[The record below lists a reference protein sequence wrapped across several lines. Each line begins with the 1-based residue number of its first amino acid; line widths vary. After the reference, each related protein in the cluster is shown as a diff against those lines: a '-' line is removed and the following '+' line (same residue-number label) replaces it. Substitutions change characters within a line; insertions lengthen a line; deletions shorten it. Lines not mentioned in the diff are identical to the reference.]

1 MAVLRCHEFLRSA
14 QFRVLSLANRAKKCS
29 AKDAV
34 IQQSWITKPNK
45 GFWCK
50 HLVEAPQKCSD
61 LTAQIL
67 PKSKNVLSSWCSDLQ
82 KFRKVLRFKCSD
94 IPQKS
99 KKCSDLVLRWCSDR
113 AEQKKHCARN
123 PLLANLSSPL
133 FSCTSVLAACCSVI
147 AAYCSLLATSLM
159 VLLASRSS
167 TYASPRILFLNAIH
181 LPSCQ
186 FSLKI
191 LVTRR
196 LLHDFCCTL
205 LPLCYWQLASH
216 CYLFAV
222 CSPITAW
229 LLLLAGWTPSFS
241 LKAPLPV
248 NIKFAQC
255 LPHANRY

>member
-1 MAVLRCHEFLRSA
+1 MLRCDKIWNSAQMAVLRCHEFLRSA

-113 AEQKKHCARN
+113 AEQKKTLWLRFKK
-123 PLLANLSSPL
+123 L
-133 FSCTSVLAACCSVI
+133 
-147 AAYCSLLATSLM
+147 YD
-159 VLLASRSS
+159 
-167 TYASPRILFLNAIH
+167 
-181 LPSCQ
+181 
-186 FSLKI
+186 
-191 LVTRR
+191 LVAKKR
-196 LLHDFCCTL
+196 LYLH
-205 LPLCYWQLASH
+205 
-216 CYLFAV
+216 
-222 CSPITAW
+222 
-229 LLLLAGWTPSFS
+229 
-241 LKAPLPV
+241 
-248 NIKFAQC
+248 N
-255 LPHANRY
+255 